1 MLLATISYNKQGFLG
16 GIMFQ
21 NKHEFKRDFIQ
32 RIEETYGRS
41 IAQSHPTERYM
52 VLGEMVRDYA
62 SIHWK
67 SNKERIAEIGAKQM
81 YYFSMEFLIG
91 RLLTSNL
98 MNLGIYDTVKDG
110 LNELAININELEELE
125 SDAGLGNGGL
135 GRLAACFMDSLASLS
150 LPGHGITLRYE
161 YGLFQQKIINGYQ
174 VEVPDQW
181 LRLGNVWEIRKP
193 KHAVDV
199 KFWGRIEM
207 RKNDQGELI
216 FEHVDAEHVRAV
228 PYDMPVVGKETDQTN
243 TLRLWSAEASDV
255 LPKKKDFRQYIG
267 EVNEICQNVY
277 PDDSTEHG
285 RFLRLKQQYFFVSA
299 GLSALIKAH
308 LRVYPS
314 LDNFHEKISIQLN
327 DTHPVLAIPEL
338 MRILMDQF
346 NYKWEDAWNI
356 VTKTV
361 AYTNHTVLAEALER
375 WPVHFIQTLLPRI
388 YMIIEEINR
397 RFQSEL
403 RKKYPDDSN
412 LRHLLSIIKDGQ
424 VHMAHLAVV
433 GAYSVNGVAKLHTEI
448 LKNDVMKDFYQL
460 YPEKFNNK
468 TNGITH
474 RRWLTYTNPQLH
486 ELLEETIGDEYVF
499 NPSKLEELMNHVDDE
514 KIQKKFLAIKLE
526 RKAILAMKIK
536 EWTGIDVD
544 PTSIYDVQAKR
555 LHAYKRQLLNALHIM
570 YLINEIK
577 ENPDFDMHPTTF
589 IFAAKAA
596 PSYYFAKKVIKLL
609 HSIADVTNNDE
620 QISKFIKVVFI
631 PNYNVSVAEYLM
643 NAADVSEQIS
653 TAGKEA
659 SGTGNMKFM
668 MNGALTL
675 GTLDGANVEI
685 DHLVGREN
693 TVIFGLTVDEVNA
706 HRKNGYDVFQTVN
719 MQPKLKKVVE
729 DLIKPV
735 YHSNKDEF
743 KVIYDELMYRNDEY
757 FLAADFKE
765 YVEAQ
770 QEVQKRYSD
779 KQYWARMCLI
789 NIAKSGYFSSDRTIN
804 QYASDI
810 WGILPL

>member
-1 MLLATISYNKQGFLG
+1 
-16 GIMFQ
+16 MFQ

-41 IAQSHPTERYM
+41 ITQSHPTERYM
-52 VLGEMVRDYA
+52 VLGNMVRDYS

-67 SNKERIAEIGAKQM
+67 SNKEKIAEIEAKQM

-98 MNLGIYDTVKDG
+98 MNLGIYDIVKDG
-110 LNELAININELEELE
+110 LNDLSININDLEELE
-125 SDAGLGNGGL
+125 ADAGLGNGGL

-150 LPGHGITLRYE
+150 LPGHGITLRYK
-161 YGLFQQKIINGYQ
+161 YGLFQQKIIDGYQ

-193 KHAVDV
+193 KHSVDV

-207 RKNDQGELI
+207 RKDEKGELV

-228 PYDMPVVGKETDQTN
+228 PYDMPVVGKDTDQTN

-255 LPKKKDFRQYIG
+255 LPKNKDFRQYIS
-267 EVNEICQNVY
+267 EVDEICQNVY
-277 PDDSTEHG
+277 PDDSTEQG
-285 RFLRLKQQYFFVSA
+285 RYLRLKQQYFFVSA

-308 LRVYPS
+308 LRVYPN

-338 MRILMDQF
+338 MRVLMDEF
-346 NYKWEDAWNI
+346 GYKWEKAWNI
-356 VTKTV
+356 VTHSV

-375 WPVHFIQTLLPRI
+375 WPVQYIQMLLPRV
-388 YMIIEEINR
+388 YMVIEEINR
-397 RFQSEL
+397 RFQTEL
-403 RKKYPDDSN
+403 RNKFTDQPN
-412 LRHLLSIIKDGQ
+412 LQQQLAIIKEGQ
-424 VHMAHLAVV
+424 VHMAHLAVA
-433 GAYSVNGVAKLHTEI
+433 GAYSVNGVAKLHTNI
-448 LKNDVMKDFYQL
+448 LINDVMANFYKL

-486 ELLEETIGDEYVF
+486 KLITDTIGDDYVF
-499 NPSKLEELMNHVDDE
+499 EPSKLEDLMKHADDP
-514 KIQKKFLAIKLE
+514 KVQKRFLEIKHE
-526 RKAILAMKIK
+526 RKIILAEKIK
-536 EWTGIDVD
+536 EWTGIVVD
-544 PTSIYDVQAKR
+544 PTSIFDVQAKR

-570 YLINEIK
+570 YLVNEID
-577 ENPDFDMHPTTF
+577 ENPNFSMHPTTF

-596 PSYYFAKKVIKLL
+596 PSYYFAKRIIKLI
-609 HSIADVTNNDE
+609 HSIAAKINDNDKYN
-620 QISKFIKVVFI
+620 KFIKVVFI
-631 PNYNVSVAEYLM
+631 PNYNVTVAEYLM

-685 DHLVGREN
+685 DQLVTREFDI
-693 TVIFGLTVDEVNA
+693 IFGLTVDEVNA
-706 HRKNGYDVFQTVN
+706 NLKNGYNAFDVVN
-719 MQPKLKKVVE
+719 EQPKLKKVI
-729 DLIKPV
+729 DSLIQPV
-735 YHSNKDEF
+735 YHPTTDEF

-757 FLAADFKE
+757 FVAADFQG
-765 YVEAQ
+765 YVDAHL
-770 QEVQKRYSD
+770 EVQKRYQD
-779 KQYWARMCLI
+779 KTYWAKMCLV
-789 NIAKSGYFSSDRTIN
+789 NIAKSGYFSSDRTIQ
-804 QYASDI
+804 QYADEIWDI
-810 WGILPL
+810 HSLK